1 MKNITVQN
9 IDPERRCIGMIDRT
23 YRDDPYEYMS
33 QEPCDYCPY
42 QNTDKCDEDNCKCMT
57 YGIQEGKSG
66 DCE

>member
-1 MKNITVQN
+1 
-9 IDPERRCIGMIDRT
+9 MIDRT

-57 YGIQEGKSG
+57 YGIPKGKSG